1 MKYCAQNIQILGFKN
16 YNYQQDEKTKKN
28 YKIGALSLETLIG

>member
-16 YNYQQDEKTKKN
+16 YNYQQDEKTKKQ
-28 YKIGALSLETLIG
+28 YLQDWSPIA